1 MTLMTLP
8 GTELRLDPRRIGKM
22 EIFCAKT
29 TSIEV
34 RIFLMDT
41 PSPRVIAFPDKT
53 AAVEFYR
60 KIWLLRCGESL
71 DDQQIQKLISG
82 PAA

>member
-8 GTELRLDPRRIGKM
+8 GTEVRLDPRRIGRM
-22 EIFCAKT
+22 EIFCAKAT
-29 TSIEV
+29 TIEV
-34 RIFLMDT
+34 RIFLMDA
-41 PSPRVIAFPDKT
+41 PSPRVIPFSDKT

-71 DDQQIQKLISG
+71 DDQQIHKIISG